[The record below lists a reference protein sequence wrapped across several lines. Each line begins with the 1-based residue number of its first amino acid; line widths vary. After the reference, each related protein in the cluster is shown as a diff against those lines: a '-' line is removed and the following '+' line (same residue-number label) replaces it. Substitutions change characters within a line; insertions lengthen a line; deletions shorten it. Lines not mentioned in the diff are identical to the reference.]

1 MNTLFK
7 LIIATVSLGGLL
19 FGFDMA
25 VISGAVPLIKAHFN
39 LTPGQEGMFVS
50 SALVGCI
57 IGVVFAGRWSDRLG
71 RKSTLVIAGTLFLVS
86 AIGCTFSPDFISLL
100 TSRWVG
106 GLGVGIASIVVP
118 LYIAEISPSQY
129 RGRTVTIY
137 QLAITI
143 GILAA
148 YVSNALVLK
157 YDLSIAAEH
166 WRMMFLLGAIPAALL
181 CLGLF
186 IVPES
191 PRWLIQKGK
200 ESMGYKIL
208 ARLNINDPITPVA
221 QEERQKVSLFS
232 PVYRRAFILGLLLPL
247 FSQLSGINAIVYFGP
262 SILLQSGLS
271 LDSSVQAQVFFGLAN
286 VIFTCVAIWK
296 VDTWGRRP
304 LYLTGTLGAT
314 ISLLLTGW
322 FLSQDIHMYGNLLI
336 VSILC
341 FLLFFAFS
349 IGPLKFVVASEI
361 FPAAIRAHAMAVSI
375 LVMWVADAIIGQ
387 LTPML
392 LDQWGTAWTF
402 RLFAICCAIAFI
414 TVYYLL
420 PETKGK
426 RLEEIEAYWKSKI
439 KK

>member
-166 WRMMFLLGAIPAALL
+166 WRMMFLLGAIPALLL

-200 ESMGYKIL
+200 ENMGYKIL
-208 ARLNINDPITPVA
+208 SRLNINDPITPVA
-221 QEERQKVSLFS
+221 QQERQHVSLFS

-271 LDSSVQAQVFFGLAN
+271 LDSSVQAQVFSA
-286 VIFTCVAIWK
+286 W
-296 VDTWGRRP
+296 
-304 LYLTGTLGAT
+304 
-314 ISLLLTGW
+314 
-322 FLSQDIHMYGNLLI
+322 
-336 VSILC
+336 
-341 FLLFFAFS
+341 
-349 IGPLKFVVASEI
+349 
-361 FPAAIRAHAMAVSI
+361 
-375 LVMWVADAIIGQ
+375 
-387 LTPML
+387 PM
-392 LDQWGTAWTF
+392 
-402 RLFAICCAIAFI
+402 
-414 TVYYLL
+414 
-420 PETKGK
+420 
-426 RLEEIEAYWKSKI
+426 
-439 KK
+439 